1 MGTYNLPRNVKGEGR
16 ILFIFTRKSLIWTA
30 GAAIVRL
37 ILLMILKAIGL
48 IKIGVILFLLLAFI
62 GFAIGT
68 FKVPNLSGMKWAKIN
83 AGENLDDIIFRAIK
97 FKQKKNKIYVYKG
110 EETDDK

>member
-1 MGTYNLPRNVKGEGR
+1 
-16 ILFIFTRKSLIWTA
+16 
-30 GAAIVRL
+30 
-37 ILLMILKAIGL
+37 
-48 IKIGVILFLLLAFI
+48 
-62 GFAIGT
+62 
-68 FKVPNLSGMKWAKIN
+68 MKWAKIN